1 LSLFKNLR
9 SSKNKFR
16 WIIKI
21 HKKWRGYGRYSMGF
35 RVFNIVSKLDFFS
48 KIYNKKFC
56 FAKRNRST
64 ILGFYIISLSCLS
77 FCVKVRRVIKK
88 YNLSLRLVDP
98 RNCNTEMQDLMK
110 GGGKLKVPCLRIQ
123 NNKEGT
129 IWMYESSS
137 IISFLESQIPE
148 AQEIN
153 NAK

>member
-1 LSLFKNLR
+1 MAGIRWVLGSLILFLN
-9 SSKNKFR
+9 
-16 WIIKI
+16 WIFSPKSITRNSVLQKEI
-21 HKKWRGYGRYSMGF
+21 DQQFSGF
-35 RVFNIVSKLDFFS
+35 TLFH
-48 KIYNKKFC
+48 YPAC
-56 FAKRNRST
+56 P
-64 ILGFYIISLSCLS
+64 